1 MLIHIHT
8 QTHNLLSILIYF
20 QMYFLTVTWCF
31 KNIFVEVVMHLFQD
45 WLINISIYFLNVIS
59 SMSVSVCVLWVC
71 WWLALMCSEE
81 VWAFFAG
88 SDFFR
93 GTRVLSKL
101 WHTHTLTA
109 LTKLCISLSVCH
121 TLLLC
126 GDCPLAQLLTHF
138 PPSPSSTCS
147 EYHHTHTHTHN
158 PNTTSN
164 RTPHSR
170 GFSH

>member
-1 MLIHIHT
+1 MLLVV
-8 QTHNLLSILIYF
+8 LLCL
-20 QMYFLTVTWCF
+20 
-31 KNIFVEVVMHLFQD
+31 
-45 WLINISIYFLNVIS
+45 
-59 SMSVSVCVLWVC
+59 SVSVCVLWVC

-81 VWAFFAG
+81 IWAFFAG

-126 GDCPLAQLLTHF
+126 GDWPLAQLLTHF

-147 EYHHTHTHTHN
+147 EHHHTHTHTQPQYNQQSHKH
-158 PNTTSN
+158 TS
-164 RTPHSR
+164 HSWLFSLMKPDVASAGSPR
-170 GFSH
+170 VWSRYQSFSPPAKMAFSHATLKG

>member
-1 MLIHIHT
+1 MLLVV
-8 QTHNLLSILIYF
+8 LLCL
-20 QMYFLTVTWCF
+20 
-31 KNIFVEVVMHLFQD
+31 
-45 WLINISIYFLNVIS
+45 
-59 SMSVSVCVLWVC
+59 SVSVCVLWVC

-81 VWAFFAG
+81 IWAFFAG

-126 GDCPLAQLLTHF
+126 GDWPLAQLLTHF

-147 EYHHTHTHTHN
+147 EHHHTHTHTIPIQPAIAQAHLTLVAFLIN
-158 PNTTSN
+158 ETRCGICRLTQSVKSLPELLTTS
-164 RTPHSR
+164 
-170 GFSH
+170 